1 MSSLSST
8 EKEALVKGEEEAF
21 RMKKEEEEA
30 ITLKEEEDDITVK
43 EEDGKEVVK
52 VEEEEVE
59 AFRIKKEEDAI
70 TLKEE
75 NVVKEE
81 EEPFRVKE
89 EEEAIS
95 IKEEEDVLGVKKEE
109 AEDQI
114 TTRERRDYRGSF
126 GEPQQHPDADESE
139 KSLSRT
145 EHQMD
150 NASPSSLLESLCHV
164 SPGSALLLGMK
175 RLSVLLVDC
184 RKTTGLSGTVR
195 GGGEKKGSDLTHQRE
210 RPDSEEPEP
219 RTSKPARRHQKQRR
233 IPIVCRFCMKNQ
245 ENISI
250 HLSRV
255 CMRTESKQKI
265 DQEVR
270 NSRDSMIE
278 HLWHGRIID
287 YRILSCIVTQQDA
300 LQPLIKNRE
309 QMGHFV
315 TNKPEA
321 KLITGQ
327 VEVAQVLAPTT
338 DENIDEESDVN
349 MEDDQSALYQ
359 PPLNQ
364 VWDTKLRKVMQSSG
378 LYQKHPLDCDLLA
391 GFGKYLRDDNK
402 IPNFKQEVANVSRF
416 LFYMGSNKPSLD
428 FVNNLEKSRSF
439 FTKLADIGQKKQTIA
454 NYMKN
459 LKRFIRYNI
468 TTTSLIQTD
477 RAVFEQCK
485 HFLLCLN
492 ELQKSMSKQVS
503 QETTGKRYI
512 QMVSVAKTPKEC
524 WEILR
529 VAKNEFLCIIGKAMN
544 EESLLE
550 TEQLHVLYYL
560 ESLLMLKHLQR
571 AGVIKHLTLS
581 EWLSR
586 SACKLPDGENWTVVG
601 VKKHETATQ
610 QVATIL
616 LDEEEHAWFDVY
628 YRHVRP
634 AFLKNSD
641 DMQEDER
648 FFISTTGKPIY
659 NPSNDLQ
666 RFHAKYNLPN
676 ITSQV
681 ARKVFETNTKASFTD
696 QEMSLVADYLAY
708 TTATAKKHYRLKTTV
723 NACMEMKLISKVAM
737 SIESDETAGPSC
749 ASTRRKG
756 ALSSS
761 KKLDEAQ
768 TLKLFYE
775 HFPVT
780 IDGQSI
786 KKKDRRLI
794 AGTYERYCYDKWR
807 SQQEKMRRDYVIAHF
822 PRRQPTASQVERYIE
837 RQNWEKNK
845 VKVENVLCYWQPS
858 INTDTPKDN
867 KAIKKLVKSQK
878 WKGLYIASDP
888 DKGQK
893 VMTTRPFAKGEVVC
907 DYHGLPLSGKQGKE
921 LLEATENDEMGFL
934 YFYKESSGKTYC
946 IDAKTVPCPCHPEM
960 DTIGRRINHSRKR
973 SNIKGQL
980 QQLEEDGNVWKIIL
994 FIALRDIQVQQELLF
1009 DYGVSRKCFV
1019 GEGEDLEWLDN

>member
-1 MSSLSST
+1 M
-8 EKEALVKGEEEAF
+8 A
-21 RMKKEEEEA
+21 
-30 ITLKEEEDDITVK
+30 
-43 EEDGKEVVK
+43 
-52 VEEEEVE
+52 VE

-70 TLKEE
+70 TL
-75 NVVKEE
+75 KEE

-109 AEDQI
+109 AEDRV
-114 TTRERRDYRGSF
+114 TNRERRDYRGPF
-126 GEPQQHPDADESE
+126 GEPQQHPDADEAE
-139 KSLSRT
+139 KNLSRS

-150 NASPSSLLESLCHV
+150 NASPSSLPESPCRA
-164 SPGSALLLGMK
+164 SPGSTLLLGMK

-195 GGGEKKGSDLTHQRE
+195 GGEEKKGLDLAHQRE

-255 CMRTESKQKI
+255 CMKTESKQKI

-364 VWDTKLRKVMQSSG
+364 SWDTKLRKGMQSSG

-391 GFGKYLRDDNK
+391 GFGKYLRDDNN

-416 LFYMGSNKPSLD
+416 LFYMDSNKPSLD

-459 LKRFIRYNI
+459 LKRFIRYNM
-468 TTTSLIQTD
+468 TRLIQTD

-529 VAKNEFLCIIGKAMN
+529 VAKNEFLCIIGMAMN

-696 QEMSLVADYLAY
+696 QEMSLVADYLAH
-708 TTATAKKHYRLKTTV
+708 TTATTKKHYCLKTTV

-737 SIESDETAGPSC
+737 SIESDSETAGPSP
-749 ASTRRKG
+749 SRTGRKG

-761 KKLDEAQ
+761 KQLDEAQ

-786 KKKDRRLI
+786 KTKDRRLI

-807 SQQEKMRRDYVIAHF
+807 SQQEKMRRDYVIAHL
-822 PRRQPTASQVERYIE
+822 PRRQPTASQVEKYIE
-837 RQNWEKNK
+837 RQNREKNK

-867 KAIKKLVKSQK
+867 KAIKKLVKYQK
-878 WKGLYIASDP
+878 WKGLYIATDT
-888 DKGQK
+888 DKGKK

-921 LLEATENDEMGFL
+921 LLAATGNDEMGFL

-980 QQLEEDGNVWKIIL
+980 QQLEEDGKVWNIIL

-1009 DYGVSRKCFV
+1009 DYGVSRKYFV
-1019 GEGEDLEWLDN
+1019 GEGEALEWLDN

>member
-21 RMKKEEEEA
+21 SMKKEEEEA
-30 ITLKEEEDDITVK
+30 ISLKEEEDDITVK
-43 EEDGKEVVK
+43 EEDGNEVVR

-59 AFRIKKEEDAI
+59 SFRIKKEEDAI

-81 EEPFRVKE
+81 EEHFGVKE

-95 IKEEEDVLGVKKEE
+95 IKEEET
-109 AEDQI
+109 EDLI
-114 TTRERRDYRGSF
+114 TTRERHDYRGSS
-126 GEPQQHPDADESE
+126 GEPQQHPDADEAE
-139 KSLSRT
+139 KSLSRS
-145 EHQMD
+145 EHHMD
-150 NASPSSLLESLCHV
+150 NASPSSLPESPCRA
-164 SPGSALLLGMK
+164 SPGSTLLLGIK

-184 RKTTGLSGTVR
+184 RKTTGLSRTVR
-195 GGGEKKGSDLTHQRE
+195 GGEEKKGSDLTHQRE

-233 IPIVCRFCMKNQ
+233 IPFVCRFCMKNQ

-459 LKRFIRYNI
+459 LKRFIRYNM
-468 TTTSLIQTD
+468 TRLIQTD

-485 HFLLCLN
+485 HFLLHFLLCLN

-550 TEQLHVLYYL
+550 
-560 ESLLMLKHLQR
+560 
-571 AGVIKHLTLS
+571 I
-581 EWLSR
+581 
-586 SACKLPDGENWTVVG
+586 
-601 VKKHETATQ
+601 
-610 QVATIL
+610 
-616 LDEEEHAWFDVY
+616 
-628 YRHVRP
+628 
-634 AFLKNSD
+634 
-641 DMQEDER
+641 
-648 FFISTTGKPIY
+648 
-659 NPSNDLQ
+659 
-666 RFHAKYNLPN
+666 
-676 ITSQV
+676 
-681 ARKVFETNTKASFTD
+681 
-696 QEMSLVADYLAY
+696 
-708 TTATAKKHYRLKTTV
+708 
-723 NACMEMKLISKVAM
+723 
-737 SIESDETAGPSC
+737 
-749 ASTRRKG
+749 
-756 ALSSS
+756 
-761 KKLDEAQ
+761 
-768 TLKLFYE
+768 
-775 HFPVT
+775 
-780 IDGQSI
+780 
-786 KKKDRRLI
+786 
-794 AGTYERYCYDKWR
+794 
-807 SQQEKMRRDYVIAHF
+807 
-822 PRRQPTASQVERYIE
+822 
-837 RQNWEKNK
+837 
-845 VKVENVLCYWQPS
+845 
-858 INTDTPKDN
+858 
-867 KAIKKLVKSQK
+867 
-878 WKGLYIASDP
+878 
-888 DKGQK
+888 
-893 VMTTRPFAKGEVVC
+893 
-907 DYHGLPLSGKQGKE
+907 
-921 LLEATENDEMGFL
+921 
-934 YFYKESSGKTYC
+934 
-946 IDAKTVPCPCHPEM
+946 
-960 DTIGRRINHSRKR
+960 
-973 SNIKGQL
+973 
-980 QQLEEDGNVWKIIL
+980 
-994 FIALRDIQVQQELLF
+994 
-1009 DYGVSRKCFV
+1009 
-1019 GEGEDLEWLDN
+1019 

>member
-1 MSSLSST
+1 MSST
-8 EKEALVKGEEEAF
+8 EKEALMKGEEEAF
-21 RMKKEEEEA
+21 RIKKEEEEA

-43 EEDGKEVVK
+43 EEDGKEV
-52 VEEEEVE
+52 EEEVE

-75 NVVKEE
+75 NVLKEE

-95 IKEEEDVLGVKKEE
+95 IKEEEDVLGVKKE

-114 TTRERRDYRGSF
+114 TTRERRDYRGSS

-139 KSLSRT
+139 KSLSRS

-150 NASPSSLLESLCHV
+150 NASPSSLPESPCRA
-164 SPGSALLLGMK
+164 SPGSVVLLGMK

-184 RKTTGLSGTVR
+184 RKTMGLSGTVR

-210 RPDSEEPEP
+210 RPDSEEPEQ

-255 CMRTESKQKI
+255 CMKTESKQKI

-321 KLITGQ
+321 KQITGQ
-327 VEVAQVLAPTT
+327 EEVAQVLAPTT
-338 DENIDEESDVN
+338 DENIDEESDVII
-349 MEDDQSALYQ
+349 EDDQSALYQ

-364 VWDTKLRKVMQSSG
+364 SWDTKLRKGMQSSG

-391 GFGKYLRDDNK
+391 GFGKYLRDDNN

-416 LFYMGSNKPSLD
+416 LFYMDSNKPSLD

-459 LKRFIRYNI
+459 LKRFIRYNM
-468 TTTSLIQTD
+468 TRLIQTD

-492 ELQKSMSKQVS
+492 ELQKSMSKHVS
-503 QETTGKRYI
+503 QETTGKRYT

-616 LDEEEHAWFDVY
+616 LDEEEDAWFDVY

-761 KKLDEAQ
+761 KQLDEAQ

-837 RQNWEKNK
+837 RQNWQKNK

-858 INTDTPKDN
+858 INTDTPKD

-921 LLEATENDEMGFL
+921 LLEATDNDEMGFL

-980 QQLEEDGNVWKIIL
+980 QQLEEDGNVWNIIL

-1019 GEGEDLEWLDN
+1019 GEGEDLE

>member
-1 MSSLSST
+1 
-8 EKEALVKGEEEAF
+8 
-21 RMKKEEEEA
+21 
-30 ITLKEEEDDITVK
+30 
-43 EEDGKEVVK
+43 
-52 VEEEEVE
+52 
-59 AFRIKKEEDAI
+59 
-70 TLKEE
+70 
-75 NVVKEE
+75 
-81 EEPFRVKE
+81 
-89 EEEAIS
+89 
-95 IKEEEDVLGVKKEE
+95 
-109 AEDQI
+109 
-114 TTRERRDYRGSF
+114 
-126 GEPQQHPDADESE
+126 
-139 KSLSRT
+139 
-145 EHQMD
+145 
-150 NASPSSLLESLCHV
+150 
-164 SPGSALLLGMK
+164 
-175 RLSVLLVDC
+175 
-184 RKTTGLSGTVR
+184 
-195 GGGEKKGSDLTHQRE
+195 
-210 RPDSEEPEP
+210 
-219 RTSKPARRHQKQRR
+219 
-233 IPIVCRFCMKNQ
+233 MKNQ

-255 CMRTESKQKI
+255 CMKTESKQKI

-416 LFYMGSNKPSLD
+416 LFYMDSNKPSLD

-696 QEMSLVADYLAY
+696 QEMSLVADYLAH
-708 TTATAKKHYRLKTTV
+708 TTATTKKHYRLKTTV

-737 SIESDETAGPSC
+737 SIESDSETAGPSC

-786 KKKDRRLI
+786 KTKDRRLI

-878 WKGLYIASDP
+878 WKGLYIATDP
-888 DKGQK
+888 DKGKK

-921 LLEATENDEMGFL
+921 LLEATDNDEMGFL

-980 QQLEEDGNVWKIIL
+980 QQLEEDGHVWNIIL

-1009 DYGVSRKCFV
+1009 DYGLSRKSFV

>member
-1 MSSLSST
+1 MTIVDPLGNLNNILMLTRQRRSLSRTGHQMDNASPSSLPESPFRASPRST
-8 EKEALVKGEEEAF
+8 LLLGMKRLSVLLVDCRKTTGLSGTVRGGEE
-21 RMKKEEEEA
+21 KKGSDLTHQRERHDYRGSSGEPQQHP
-30 ITLKEEEDDITVK
+30 
-43 EEDGKEVVK
+43 
-52 VEEEEVE
+52 
-59 AFRIKKEEDAI
+59 DA
-70 TLKEE
+70 
-75 NVVKEE
+75 
-81 EEPFRVKE
+81 
-89 EEEAIS
+89 
-95 IKEEEDVLGVKKEE
+95 DE
-109 AEDQI
+109 AEKSLSRSEHHMDNASPSSLPESPCRASPGSTLLLGI
-114 TTRERRDYRGSF
+114 KRLSVLLVDCRKTTGLSRTVRGGEEKKGSDLTHQRERRDYRGSF

-195 GGGEKKGSDLTHQRE
+195 GGEKKIRFD
-210 RPDSEEPEP
+210 
-219 RTSKPARRHQKQRR
+219 TSKRKTRLGGTRATDIQTCKKTPVQKQRR
-233 IPIVCRFCMKNQ
+233 IPFVCRFCMKNQ

-459 LKRFIRYNI
+459 LKRFIRYNM
-468 TTTSLIQTD
+468 TRLIQTD

-485 HFLLCLN
+485 HFLLHFLLCLN

-550 TEQLHVLYYL
+550 
-560 ESLLMLKHLQR
+560 
-571 AGVIKHLTLS
+571 I
-581 EWLSR
+581 
-586 SACKLPDGENWTVVG
+586 
-601 VKKHETATQ
+601 
-610 QVATIL
+610 
-616 LDEEEHAWFDVY
+616 
-628 YRHVRP
+628 
-634 AFLKNSD
+634 
-641 DMQEDER
+641 
-648 FFISTTGKPIY
+648 
-659 NPSNDLQ
+659 
-666 RFHAKYNLPN
+666 
-676 ITSQV
+676 
-681 ARKVFETNTKASFTD
+681 
-696 QEMSLVADYLAY
+696 
-708 TTATAKKHYRLKTTV
+708 
-723 NACMEMKLISKVAM
+723 
-737 SIESDETAGPSC
+737 
-749 ASTRRKG
+749 
-756 ALSSS
+756 
-761 KKLDEAQ
+761 
-768 TLKLFYE
+768 
-775 HFPVT
+775 
-780 IDGQSI
+780 
-786 KKKDRRLI
+786 
-794 AGTYERYCYDKWR
+794 
-807 SQQEKMRRDYVIAHF
+807 
-822 PRRQPTASQVERYIE
+822 
-837 RQNWEKNK
+837 
-845 VKVENVLCYWQPS
+845 
-858 INTDTPKDN
+858 
-867 KAIKKLVKSQK
+867 
-878 WKGLYIASDP
+878 
-888 DKGQK
+888 
-893 VMTTRPFAKGEVVC
+893 
-907 DYHGLPLSGKQGKE
+907 
-921 LLEATENDEMGFL
+921 
-934 YFYKESSGKTYC
+934 
-946 IDAKTVPCPCHPEM
+946 
-960 DTIGRRINHSRKR
+960 
-973 SNIKGQL
+973 
-980 QQLEEDGNVWKIIL
+980 
-994 FIALRDIQVQQELLF
+994 
-1009 DYGVSRKCFV
+1009 
-1019 GEGEDLEWLDN
+1019 

>member
-1 MSSLSST
+1 MSSLRST
-8 EKEALVKGEEEAF
+8 QIEALVNGEEEAF
-21 RMKKEEEEA
+21 RMKREEEDA

-43 EEDGKEVVK
+43 EEDGKEVVRVK
-52 VEEEEVE
+52 EEEVE
-59 AFRIKKEEDAI
+59 AFRIKKDEDAI

-75 NVVKEE
+75 
-81 EEPFRVKE
+81 EEPFGVKE

-95 IKEEEDVLGVKKEE
+95 IKEEEDVLGVKAEE
-109 AEDQI
+109 TEEPI
-114 TTRERRDYRGSF
+114 NTRERHDYPGSS
-126 GEPQQHPDADESE
+126 GEPQQHPDADEAE
-139 KSLSRT
+139 KSLSRS

-150 NASPSSLLESLCHV
+150 NTSPSSLPESPCHA
-164 SPGSALLLGMK
+164 SPGSTLLLGMK

-195 GGGEKKGSDLTHQRE
+195 GGEE
-210 RPDSEEPEP
+210 R
-219 RTSKPARRHQKQRR
+219 
-233 IPIVCRFCMKNQ
+233 IRF
-245 ENISI
+245 
-250 HLSRV
+250 
-255 CMRTESKQKI
+255 
-265 DQEVR
+265 
-270 NSRDSMIE
+270 NSS
-278 HLWHGRIID
+278 H
-287 YRILSCIVTQQDA
+287 
-300 LQPLIKNRE
+300 
-309 QMGHFV
+309 
-315 TNKPEA
+315 
-321 KLITGQ
+321 Q
-327 VEVAQVLAPTT
+327 VEVAQLLAPTT
-338 DENIDEESDVN
+338 DENIDEDSHVN
-349 MEDDQSALYQ
+349 MDDDQSALYQ

-364 VWDTKLRKVMQSSG
+364 SCDTTLRKGMQSSG

-391 GFGKYLRDDNK
+391 GFGKYLRYDNN

-416 LFYMGSNKPSLD
+416 LFYMDSNKPSLD
-428 FVNNLEKSRSF
+428 FLSNLDKSRSF

-459 LKRFIRYNI
+459 LKRFIRYII
-468 TTTSLIQTD
+468 TITD

-503 QETTGKRYI
+503 REMTGKGYI

-529 VAKNEFLCIIGKAMN
+529 VAKKEFVCIIGKAMN

-586 SACKLPDGENWTVVG
+586 SACKLPDGENWTVIG
-601 VKKHETATQ
+601 VKKHKTATQ

-616 LDEEEHAWFDVY
+616 LDEEEDAWLDVY

-648 FFISTTGKPIY
+648 FFISTTGKPVY

-681 ARKVFETNTKASFTD
+681 AGQVLETNTKASFTD
-696 QEMSLVADYLAY
+696 QEKSLVADYLAHK
-708 TTATAKKHYRLKTTV
+708 TATAEKHYCLKTTV
-723 NACMEMKLISKVAM
+723 NACMGMKLISKVAM
-737 SIESDETAGPSC
+737 SIESDSETAGPSC
-749 ASTRRKG
+749 ASRSRKG
-756 ALSSS
+756 TLSSS

-768 TLKLFYE
+768 TWKLFYE

-786 KKKDRRLI
+786 KTKDRRLI
-794 AGTYERYCYDKWR
+794 AGTHERYCYDKWR
-807 SQQEKMRRDYVIAHF
+807 SQQEKMRRDNVIAHF
-822 PRRQPTASQVERYIE
+822 PRREPTASQVERYIE

-845 VKVENVLCYWQPS
+845 VKVETVLCYWQPS
-858 INTDTPKDN
+858 INTDAPKYN
-867 KAIKKLVKSQK
+867 KAIMKLVKSQK
-878 WKGLYIASDP
+878 WKGLDIASDP
-888 DKGQK
+888 DKGKK

-934 YFYKESSGKTYC
+934 YFYKDSSGKTYC

-960 DTIGRRINHSRKR
+960 DTVGRRINHSRKR
-973 SNIKGQL
+973 SNIKSQL
-980 QQLEEDGNVWKIIL
+980 QQLEEDGNVWNIIL

-1009 DYGVSRKCFV
+1009 DYGVSRISF
-1019 GEGEDLEWLDN
+1019 GGEDLERLDNEVCQLEI